1 MSQGLKIIIGLIII
15 AAIALFVFGGNDADD
30 QDMTNDD
37 MSSEEM
43 TNDDMSNEDV
53 ALQDLVQSG
62 GSYQC
67 TVRQVIAEVES
78 DGEVYISGPRISAV
92 YETQIA
98 GAGSPVFTT
107 NMISDGE
114 YVYTW
119 SSQSLGFKTKVEQS
133 SQTDQIPTEGQV
145 MFDFENVV
153 DYDCDPWDPI
163 ESYFDIPTEVDFQ
176 EV

>member
-1 MSQGLKIIIGLIII
+1 MSQGLKIIIGLIV
-15 AAIALFVFGGNDADD
+15 AAAVVVFIVRGGNEAN
-30 QDMTNDD
+30 DMENPTNNQN
-37 MSSEEM
+37 SSQEE
-43 TNDDMSNEDV
+43 TIDEDTE
-53 ALQDLVQSG
+53 LKDLVQSG

-67 TVRQVIAEVES
+67 TVRQVIADVES

-119 SSQSLGFKTKVEQS
+119 SSQSLGFKTKVVE
-133 SQTDQIPTEGQV
+133 TDETDNIPTEGQV
-145 MFDFENVV
+145 MFDFENVL
-153 DYDCDPWDPI
+153 DYDCQSWDPI
-163 ESYFDIPTEVDFQ
+163 ESYFEIPTEVDFQ